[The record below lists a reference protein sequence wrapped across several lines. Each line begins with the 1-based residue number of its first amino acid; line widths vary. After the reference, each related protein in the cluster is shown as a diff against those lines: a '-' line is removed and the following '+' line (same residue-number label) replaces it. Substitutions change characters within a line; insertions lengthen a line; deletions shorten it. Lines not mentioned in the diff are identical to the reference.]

1 MPCLP
6 ENLDKRGYTM
16 SEIRFFSGER
26 IPLELH
32 KVRVVQKLNLVP
44 VERRVEAMREAGC
57 NTFLLKN
64 KDIYLDMLTDSGV
77 NAMSDRQMAAM
88 MVADDSYAGSATFTR
103 LTDKL
108 TELFGTEYFLPAHQG
123 RAAENIIAMT
133 YVKPGSI
140 IPMNYHFTTTKAHI
154 TRLGGTV
161 EELVSDEGVR
171 IESSDPFKGNFDLER
186 LEDLLKREH
195 GRIPFMRIEAGTNL
209 IGGQPLSLSN
219 IEEASDIA
227 HRYGVLTVLDASLLQ
242 DNLYF
247 IKTREDAAKDLSLR
261 EITRRIAD
269 KMDIIY
275 FSGRKLG
282 FARGGGISIHDREI
296 YLKMRELV
304 PMFEGFLT
312 YGGMSVREM
321 EAMAVGLEETMDMD
335 VISQGPLFIE
345 CMTNELIA
353 KGVPVVTPPG
363 GLGCHLDA
371 TRFIPHV
378 RQEEYPAGSLAA
390 AVYIAGGI
398 RGMERGTISEQRE
411 ADGSEHL
418 AAVELL
424 RLALP
429 RRVFTLSQVKY
440 AVDRIAWLYGN
451 RDLIGGLRFIEE
463 PSSLRFFFGRLEPV
477 SPWMERIEKAFRRDF
492 GDSL

>member
-1 MPCLP
+1 
-6 ENLDKRGYTM
+6 M
-16 SEIRFFSGER
+16 SEIRFHSGED

-32 KVRVVQKLNLVP
+32 KVRIVQKLDLVP
-44 VERRVEAMREAGC
+44 VERRTEAIAEAGY
-57 NTFLLKN
+57 NTFLLYN
-64 KDIYLDMLTDSGV
+64 KDIFLDMLTDSGV
-77 NAMSDRQMAAM
+77 NAMSDKQLAAM

-108 TELFGTEYFLPAHQG
+108 KEIFGTDYFLPAHQG
-123 RAAENIIAMT
+123 RAAENILAVT
-133 YVKPGSI
+133 FVKPGTI

-154 TRLGGTV
+154 TRLGGIV
-161 EELVSDEGVR
+161 EELVADEGVK
-171 IESSDPFKGNFDLER
+171 IESDCPFKGNFDLER
-186 LEDLLKREH
+186 LEDLLAREH
-195 GRIPFMRIEAGTNL
+195 ERIPFIRIEAGTNL
-209 IGGQPLSLSN
+209 IGGQPLSLEN
-219 IEEASDIA
+219 IEKSADIA
-227 HRYGVLTVLDASLLQ
+227 HKYGVLTVMDASLLQ

-247 IKTREDAAKDLSLR
+247 IKTREESAKNLSLR
-261 EITRRIAD
+261 EITKRISN

-282 FARGGGISIHDREI
+282 FARGGGIAIHDKNL

-321 EAMAVGLEETMDMD
+321 EAMTVGLEETMDMD
-335 VISQGPLFIE
+335 VISQGPLFIKY
-345 CMTNELIA
+345 MTEELI
-353 KGVPVVTPPG
+353 KRNVPVVTPPG

-371 TRFIPHV
+371 SRFIPHV
-378 RQEEYPAGSLAA
+378 KQEEYPAGSLAA

-418 AAVELL
+418 ATVELL

-429 RRVFTLSQVKY
+429 RRVFTLSQVMY
-440 AVDRIAWLYGN
+440 AVDRITWLYEN
-451 RDLIGGLRFIEE
+451 RNLIGGLRFVEE

-477 SPWMERIEKAFRRDF
+477 SPWPEELRKAFRKDF

>member
-1 MPCLP
+1 
-6 ENLDKRGYTM
+6 M
-16 SEIRFFSGER
+16 SEIRFHSGED

-32 KVRVVQKLNLVP
+32 KVRIVQKLDLVP
-44 VERRVEAMREAGC
+44 VERRTEAIAEAGY
-57 NTFLLKN
+57 NTFLLYN
-64 KDIYLDMLTDSGV
+64 KDIFLDMLTDSGV
-77 NAMSDRQMAAM
+77 NAMSDKQLAAM

-108 TELFGTEYFLPAHQG
+108 KEIFGTDYFLPAHQG
-123 RAAENIIAMT
+123 RAAENILAVT
-133 YVKPGSI
+133 FVKPGTI

-154 TRLGGTV
+154 TRLGGIV
-161 EELVSDEGVR
+161 EELVADEGVK
-171 IESSDPFKGNFDLER
+171 IESDCPFKGNFDLER
-186 LEDLLKREH
+186 LEDLLAREH
-195 GRIPFMRIEAGTNL
+195 ERIPFIRIEAGTNL
-209 IGGQPLSLSN
+209 IGGQPLSLEN
-219 IEEASDIA
+219 IEKSADIA
-227 HRYGVLTVLDASLLQ
+227 HKYGVLTVMDASLLQ

-247 IKTREDAAKDLSLR
+247 IKTREESAKNLSLR
-261 EITRRIAD
+261 EITKRISN

-282 FARGGGISIHDREI
+282 FARGGGIAIHDRNL

-321 EAMAVGLEETMDMD
+321 EAMTVGLEETMDMD
-335 VISQGPLFIE
+335 VISQGPLFIKY
-345 CMTNELIA
+345 MTEELI
-353 KGVPVVTPPG
+353 KRNVPVVTPPG

-371 TRFIPHV
+371 SRFIPHV
-378 RQEEYPAGSLAA
+378 KQEEYPAGSLAA

-411 ADGSEHL
+411 TDGSEHL

-429 RRVFTLSQVKY
+429 RRVFTLSQVMY
-440 AVDRIAWLYGN
+440 AVDRITWLYEN
-451 RDLIGGLRFIEE
+451 RNLIGGLRFVEE

-477 SPWMERIEKAFRRDF
+477 SPWPEELRKAFRKDF